1 MAKSKRGLSK
11 KQRKQRKEQKRL
23 QRHQQKVIQNN
34 KIKSPYN
41 NQYPLDVASLYPNAG
56 QIIYDNVVE
65 NFISRIS
72 QPTVENFTPFR
83 GKKVVKRQE
92 NAVYESSRAKA
103 TLSNLVI
110 GISERDGSDA
120 VAWRLEENSQRVN
133 ELTNYIMF
141 GSEASIIASACS
153 ELAEIINGGHL
164 PLDILSDLAEQEE
177 YNESWGDELY
187 E

>member
-11 KQRKQRKEQKRL
+11 KQRIQRKAQKRA
-23 QRHQQKVIQNN
+23 QRQQQKSTLNN
-34 KIKSPYN
+34 TYARDIST
-41 NQYPLDVASLYPNAG
+41 SYPNAG